1 MQPEVRRF
9 VVGPIQTNAYLVT
22 CEGDALLIDPG
33 APDPALAAAVAGV
46 TLRAV
51 VFTHGHYDHIAG
63 AEAFRAPGVPFLIG
77 TADAACLT
85 DPARNLSH
93 LVTGPLALAAGP
105 DRTLADGETLEAGP
119 LRFTVLAVPGH
130 SPGSIALYGYG
141 MVFCGDVLFDG
152 SIGRTDLPGGDQETL
167 VASIREKLY
176 ALPDATIVRPGH
188 GPGTSIGKEK
198 RSNFFVRG
206 S

>member
-22 CEGDALLIDPG
+22 AGADALLIDPG
-33 APDPALAAAVAGV
+33 APDPALAAAVAAV
-46 TLRAV
+46 RLRTV

-63 AEAFRAPGVPFLIG
+63 ADDYRTPEVPLLIG
-77 TADAACLT
+77 AADAACLT
-85 DPARNLSH
+85 DPGRNLSH
-93 LVTGPLALAAGP
+93 LVVGPMALAAGP
-105 DRTLADGETLEAGP
+105 DRTLADGETVEAGM
-119 LRFTVLAVPGH
+119 LRFTVLTVPGH

-141 MVFCGDVLFDG
+141 MVFSGDVLFDG

-176 ALPDATIVRPGH
+176 ALPDATVVHPGH
-188 GPGTSIGKEK
+188 GPGTSIGREK
-198 RSNFFVRG
+198 RANMFVRAL
-206 S
+206 